1 MMEPMPQIPMLSYD
15 VVVIG
20 GGPAGMAA
28 AAKAKELGLNV
39 LLLDENDY
47 LGGILPQCIH
57 PGFGIHYFKE
67 ELTGPEFASRLAKH
81 LVELGVEYKTSAR
94 VLEIKNYSDLEK
106 VVIFTSP
113 TGVYQVWAKAVIYA
127 AGARERHA
135 FEIGIVGD
143 RVSGIYTAGEAQ
155 TLMDIYGVLPGKEV
169 VIVGSGDVGLIMARR
184 FALEGAKV
192 KAVIEL
198 MPYPGGLARN
208 VMILRD
214 FNIPLYL
221 SHKVVEVR
229 GKGRVQGVKV
239 VKVDENLNEIPGSE
253 FWIEADTLVIS
264 AGLVPSVKKLRKIGV
279 EIDPATGGPVVNDRL
294 ETSVPGIFV
303 AGNALLINDLV
314 DYVAEQGELA
324 AESAREFIEK
334 GGIESRK
341 WVKVEKGQNVR
352 LIAPH
357 YLSGDRDVYLYLRV
371 SRPMEDVEI
380 RIPEVGKRLRL
391 PVVKPAE
398 MRRLKL
404 KAEEIQKAGEKL
416 TVEVVKA

>member
-1 MMEPMPQIPMLSYD
+1 MMGFPNVPTLSYD

-28 AAKAKELGLNV
+28 AIKAKELGLKV

-57 PGFGIHYFKE
+57 PGFGIHYFGE
-67 ELTGPEFASRLAKH
+67 ELTGPEFASRLAKK
-81 LVELGVEYKTSAR
+81 LVELGVEYRTSAR
-94 VLEIKNYSDLEK
+94 ILEIRNYSDLEK
-106 VVIFTSP
+106 FVLFTSP
-113 TGVYQVWAKAVIYA
+113 SGLYGVWARAVIYA

-155 TLMDIYGVLPGKEV
+155 TLMDIYGVLPGKEI

-198 MPYPGGLARN
+198 MHYPGGLARN

-214 FNIPLYL
+214 FGIPLYL
-221 SHKVVEVR
+221 GHKVVEVR
-229 GKGRVQGVKV
+229 GKGRVKKVKV
-239 VKVDENLNEIPGSE
+239 VRIDENLRETGEE

-264 AGLVPSVKKLRKIGV
+264 VGLVPAVKKLKKIGV

-294 ETSVPGIFV
+294 ETSVPGVFV
-303 AGNALLINDLV
+303 AGNSLLINDLV
-314 DYVAEQGELA
+314 DYVAEQGEMA
-324 AESAREFIEK
+324 AEGAKEFIEN
-334 GGIESRK
+334 GGIESRR
-341 WVKVEKGQNVR
+341 WTRVEKGENIR
-352 LIAPH
+352 LVVPH
-357 YLSGDRDVYLYLRV
+357 YLSGERDVYLYLRV
-371 SRPMEDVEI
+371 SKPMEDVEL
-380 RIPEVGKRLRL
+380 RIPEIGKRLKL

-398 MRRLKL
+398 MIRLKL
-404 KAEEIQKAGEKL
+404 KEEEIRGAGKL
-416 TVEVVKA
+416 TVEVVRP

>member
-1 MMEPMPQIPMLSYD
+1 MLSYD

-28 AAKAKELGLNV
+28 AVRAKELGLNV
-39 LLLDENDY
+39 LLLDENEY

-57 PGFGIHYFKE
+57 PGFGLHYYKE
-67 ELTGPEFASRLAKH
+67 ELTGPEFASRLARK
-81 LVELGVEYKTSAR
+81 LVELGVEYKTAAR
-94 VLEIKNYSDLEK
+94 VLEIRNYSDLEK

-113 TGVYQVWAKAVIYA
+113 SGVYQVWAKAIIYA

-155 TLMDIYGVLPGKEV
+155 TLMDIYGVLPGKEI

-192 KAVIEL
+192 KAVVEL

-214 FNIPLYL
+214 FDIPLYL

-229 GKGRVQGVKV
+229 GTGRVERVKV

-253 FWIEADTLVIS
+253 FWIEADTLIIS
-264 AGLVPSVKKLRKIGV
+264 AGLIPSVKKLKAIGV

-303 AGNALLINDLV
+303 AGNSLLINDLV

-324 AESAREFIEK
+324 AEGAKEFIEK

-341 WVKVEKGQNVR
+341 WIKVEKGENVR
-352 LIAPH
+352 LLVPH
-357 YLSGDRDVYLYLRV
+357 YLSGEGDVYLYLRV
-371 SRPMEDVEI
+371 ARPMEDIEL
-380 RIPEVGKRLRL
+380 RIPEIGKKMRL

-398 MRRLKL
+398 MLRIKL
-404 KAEEIQKAGEKL
+404 KAEEIRKAEKL

>member
-1 MMEPMPQIPMLSYD
+1 MFPLSYD

-28 AAKAKELGLNV
+28 AIRAKELGLNV

-57 PGFGIHYFKE
+57 PGFGLHYFRE
-67 ELTGPEFASRLAKH
+67 ELTGPEFASRLAKR
-81 LVELGVEYKTSAR
+81 LVELGVEYRTSAR
-94 VLEIKNYSDLEK
+94 VLEIKNYSDIEK

-113 TGVYQVWAKAVIYA
+113 SGVHQAWAKAVIYA

-143 RVSGIYTAGEAQ
+143 RVAGIYTAGEAQ
-155 TLMDIYGVLPGKEV
+155 TLMDIYGIMPGREV

-214 FNIPLYL
+214 FDIPLYL

-229 GKGRVQGVKV
+229 GKGRVERVKV
-239 VKVDENLNEIPGSE
+239 VRVDENLNETGEE
-253 FWIEADTLVIS
+253 FWISCDTLIIS
-264 AGLVPSVKKLRKIGV
+264 AGLVPAVKKLKAIGV
-279 EIDPATGGPVVNDRL
+279 EIDPATGGPLVNDRL

-303 AGNALLINDLV
+303 AGNSLLINDLV

-324 AESAREFIEK
+324 AEGAKEFIEK

-341 WVKVEKGQNVR
+341 WVKVEKGENVR
-352 LIAPH
+352 LVVPH
-357 YLSGDRDVYLYLRV
+357 YLSGERDVYLYLRV
-371 SRPMEDVEI
+371 SRPMEDVEL
-380 RIPEVGKRLRL
+380 RIPEIGKRIKL

-398 MRRLKL
+398 MIRVKL
-404 KAEEIQKAGEKL
+404 KAEEIKGEKL
-416 TVEVVKA
+416 TVEVVK

>member
-1 MMEPMPQIPMLSYD
+1 MMFPNIPALSYD

-28 AAKAKELGLNV
+28 AIKAKELGLNV

-57 PGFGIHYFKE
+57 PGFGLHYYRE
-67 ELTGPEFASRLAKH
+67 ELTGPEFASRLAKN
-81 LVELGVEYKTSAR
+81 LVELGVEYRTSAR
-94 VLEIKNYSDLEK
+94 VLEIRNYSDLEK
-106 VVIFTSP
+106 FVLFTSP
-113 TGVYQVWAKAVIYA
+113 AGIYGVWAKAIIYT

-143 RVSGIYTAGEAQ
+143 RVAGIYTAGEAQ
-155 TLMDIYGVLPGKEV
+155 TLMDIYGIMPGREV

-192 KAVIEL
+192 KAVVEL

-214 FNIPLYL
+214 FGIPLYL

-229 GKGRVQGVKV
+229 GRRRVEKVKV
-239 VKVDENLNEIPGSE
+239 VKVDENLNETGEE
-253 FWIEADTLVIS
+253 FWIEADTLVVS
-264 AGLVPSVKKLRKIGV
+264 AGLVPAVKKLKKVGV

-303 AGNALLINDLV
+303 AGNSLLINDLV

-324 AESAREFIEK
+324 SEGAKEFIEN

-341 WVKVEKGQNVR
+341 WIKVNRGENVR
-352 LIAPH
+352 LIVPH
-357 YLSGDRDVYLYLRV
+357 YLSGERDVYLYLRV
-371 SRPMEDVEI
+371 AKPMENVEL
-380 RIPEVGKRLRL
+380 RIPEIDKRIKL
-391 PVVKPAE
+391 PVAKPAE
-398 MRRLKL
+398 MLRIKL
-404 KAEEIQKAGEKL
+404 KAEEIRKAERL

>member
-1 MMEPMPQIPMLSYD
+1 MEPMPQIPMLSYD

-28 AAKAKELGLNV
+28 AAKTKELGLNV

-57 PGFGIHYFKE
+57 PGFGLHYFKE
-67 ELTGPEFASRLAKH
+67 ELTGPEFAARLAKR
-81 LVELGVEYKTSAR
+81 LVELGVEYRTSAR

-113 TGVYQVWAKAVIYA
+113 SGVYQVWAKAIIYA

-143 RVSGIYTAGEAQ
+143 RVAGIYTAGEAQ

-221 SHKVVEVR
+221 GHKVVEVR
-229 GKGRVQGVKV
+229 GKGRVQRVKV
-239 VKVDENLNEIPGSE
+239 VKVDENLSEVPGSE

-279 EIDPATGGPVVNDRL
+279 EIDSSTGGPIVNDRI

-314 DYVAEQGELA
+314 DYVADQGELA
-324 AESAREFIEK
+324 AESAEEFIK
-334 GGIESRK
+334 NGGIESRK

-371 SRPMEDVEI
+371 ARPMENVEL
-380 RIPEVGKRLRL
+380 RIPEIEKKLRL
-391 PVVKPAE
+391 SVVNPAE
-398 MRRLKL
+398 MVRLKL

-416 TVEVVKA
+416 TVEVVRV

>member
-1 MMEPMPQIPMLSYD
+1 MMEPMPQIPMLNYD

-28 AAKAKELGLNV
+28 SIKAKELGLNV

-57 PGFGIHYFKE
+57 PGFGIHYFRE
-67 ELTGPEFASRLAKH
+67 ELTGPEFAARLAKR
-81 LVELGVEYKTSAR
+81 LVELGVEYRTGAR
-94 VLEIKNYSDLEK
+94 VLEIRNYSDLEK
-106 VVIFTSP
+106 VVVFTSP
-113 TGVYQVWAKAVIYA
+113 SGTFQVWTKAVIYA

-155 TLMDIYGVLPGKEV
+155 TLMDIYGILPGKEI

-192 KAVIEL
+192 KAVVEL

-214 FNIPLYL
+214 FDIPLYL
-221 SHKVVEVR
+221 GHKVVEVR
-229 GKGRVQGVKV
+229 GKGRVERVKV

-253 FWIEADTLVIS
+253 FWIEADTLIIS
-264 AGLVPSVKKLRKIGV
+264 AGLVPSVKKLKKIGV

-303 AGNALLINDLV
+303 AGNSLLINDLV

-324 AESAREFIEK
+324 AEGAREFIEN

-341 WVKVEKGQNVR
+341 WVKVRKGENVR
-352 LIAPH
+352 LIVPH

-371 SRPMEDVEI
+371 SKPMEDVEL
-380 RIPEVGKRLRL
+380 RIPEIGKRMKL

-398 MRRLKL
+398 MLRIKL
-404 KAEEIQKAGEKL
+404 KAEEIREVEKL

>member
-1 MMEPMPQIPMLSYD
+1 MMEPMSQIPMLNYD

-20 GGPAGMAA
+20 GGPGGMAA
-28 AAKAKELGLNV
+28 AAKAKELGLSV
-39 LLLDENDY
+39 LMLDENDY

-57 PGFGIHYFKE
+57 PGFGIHYLGE
-67 ELTGPEFASRLAKH
+67 ELTGPEFAARLAKR
-81 LVELGVEYKTSAR
+81 LVELGVEYRTAAR
-94 VLEIKNYSDLEK
+94 VLEVRNYSDLEK
-106 VVIFTSP
+106 LVLFISP
-113 TGVYQVWAKAVIYA
+113 GGAFQAWTKAVVYA

-155 TLMDIYGVLPGKEV
+155 TLMDIYGILPGEEI

-192 KAVIEL
+192 KAVVEL

-214 FNIPLYL
+214 FDIPLYL

-229 GKGRVQGVKV
+229 GKGRVQRVKV
-239 VKVDENLNEIPGSE
+239 VKVDENLNEVPGSE
-253 FWIEADTLVIS
+253 FWIKADTLVIS
-264 AGLVPSVKKLRKIGV
+264 AGLVPAVKPLKKIGV

-303 AGNALLINDLV
+303 AGNSLVINDLV

-324 AESAREFIEK
+324 AKSAKEFIDG

-341 WVKVEKGQNVR
+341 WVKIEKGESIRV
-352 LIAPH
+352 LVPH

-371 SRPMEDVEI
+371 ARPMEDVEV
-380 RIPEVGKRLRL
+380 RIPEVGKRIHL

-398 MRRLKL
+398 MVRMKL
-404 KAEEIQKAGEKL
+404 RAEEIRKARKGL

>member
-1 MMEPMPQIPMLSYD
+1 MMEPFPQIPMLSYD

-28 AAKAKELGLNV
+28 AVRAKELGLNV

-57 PGFGIHYFKE
+57 PGFGLHYYKE
-67 ELTGPEFASRLAKH
+67 ELTGPEFASRLAKR
-81 LVELGVEYKTSAR
+81 LVELGVEYRTAAR

-113 TGVYQVWAKAVIYA
+113 SGVYQVWAKAIIYA

-155 TLMDIYGVLPGKEV
+155 TLMDIYGILPGKEI

-214 FNIPLYL
+214 FDIPLYL

-229 GKGRVQGVKV
+229 GKGRVERVKV

-253 FWIEADTLVIS
+253 FWIEADTLIIS
-264 AGLVPSVKKLRKIGV
+264 AGLVPSVKKLKKIGV

-303 AGNALLINDLV
+303 AGNSLLINDLV

-324 AESAREFIEK
+324 AEGAKEFIEK
-334 GGIESRK
+334 GGIESKK
-341 WVKVEKGQNVR
+341 WIKVEKGENVR
-352 LIAPH
+352 LLAPH
-357 YLSGDRDVYLYLRV
+357 YLSGEGDVYLYLRV
-371 SRPMEDVEI
+371 ARPMEDIEL
-380 RIPEVGKRLRL
+380 RIPEIGKKMRL

-398 MRRLKL
+398 MLRIKL
-404 KAEEIQKAGEKL
+404 KAEEIKNTEKL

>member
-1 MMEPMPQIPMLSYD
+1 MEGYD
-15 VVVIG
+15 VIVIG
-20 GGPAGMAA
+20 GGPAGLAA
-28 AAKAKELGLNV
+28 AVKAKEFGLET
-39 LLLDENDY
+39 LLLDENEF

-67 ELTGPEFASRLAKH
+67 ELTGPEFAHRFIEKIKD
-81 LVELGVEYKTSAR
+81 VGVRYQTSTY
-94 VLEIKNYSDLEK
+94 VLNIENYSDLEK
-106 VVIFTSP
+106 KIVFSSP
-113 TGVYQVWAKAVIYA
+113 KGIKEVWTKTVIYA

-143 RVSGIYTAGEAQ
+143 RVAGIYTAGEAQ
-155 TLMDIYGVLPGKEV
+155 TLMDIYGIMPGKEI

-229 GKGRVQGVKV
+229 GKARVERIKV
-239 VKVDENLNEIPGSE
+239 IKVDENLKEIPKSE
-253 FWIEADTLVIS
+253 FWIDADTLLIS
-264 AGLVPSVKKLRKIGV
+264 AGLVPNVKLLQRIGA
-279 EIDPATGGPVVNDRL
+279 EIDPSTGGPIVNELL
-294 ETSVPGIFV
+294 ETTIPGIFV

-324 AESAREFIEK
+324 AFGAKEFIENE
-334 GGIESRK
+334 GIPSKRWIKLEN
-341 WVKVEKGQNVR
+341 GQNIR
-352 LIAPH
+352 LLAPH
-357 YLSGDRDVYLYLRV
+357 YLSGERDVYVYARV
-371 SRPMEDVEI
+371 STPMENVKIVFPEI
-380 RIPEVGKRLRL
+380 KKELRFPIL
-391 PVVKPAE
+391 RPAE
-398 MRRLKL
+398 MLRIRLR
-404 KAEEIQKAGEKL
+404 AEEIRRAEKKI
-416 TVEVVKA
+416 TMEAIPQ

>member
-1 MMEPMPQIPMLSYD
+1 MMEPMPQIPVLNYD

-28 AAKAKELGLNV
+28 AARAKELGLSV

-57 PGFGIHYFKE
+57 PGFGIHYFRE
-67 ELTGPEFASRLAKH
+67 ELTGPEFAARLAER
-81 LVELGVEYKTSAR
+81 LVELGVEYRTAAR
-94 VLEIKNYSDLEK
+94 VLEIRNYSDLEK
-106 VVIFTSP
+106 VVVFTSP
-113 TGVYQVWAKAVIYA
+113 SGAFQVWTKAIIYA

-155 TLMDIYGVLPGKEV
+155 TLMDIYGILPGKEI

-192 KAVIEL
+192 KAVVEL

-221 SHKVVEVR
+221 GHKVVEVR
-229 GKGRVQGVKV
+229 GRGRVERVKV
-239 VKVDENLNEIPGSE
+239 VKVDENLREIPGSE

-264 AGLVPSVKKLRKIGV
+264 AGLIPAAKPLKRIGV
-279 EIDPATGGPVVNDRL
+279 EIDHSTGGPVVNDRL
-294 ETSVPGIFV
+294 ETSVPGIFA

-324 AESAREFIEK
+324 AEGAREFIDN

-341 WVKVEKGQNVR
+341 WIKVEKGENVR
-352 LIAPH
+352 LVVPH
-357 YLSGDRDVYLYLRV
+357 YLSDGRDVYLYLRV
-371 SRPMEDVEI
+371 ARPMEDVEL
-380 RIPEVGKRLRL
+380 RVPEIGKKIKL

-398 MRRLKL
+398 MLRIKL
-404 KAEEIQKAGEKL
+404 KAEEIKRAGEKL
-416 TVEVVKA
+416 TVEVVGA

>member
-1 MMEPMPQIPMLSYD
+1 MLSYD
-15 VVVIG
+15 VLVIG

-28 AAKAKELGLNV
+28 AVRARELGLKV

-57 PGFGIHYFKE
+57 PGFGLHYFRE
-67 ELTGPEFASRLAKH
+67 ELTGPEFAARLAKK
-81 LVELGVEYKTSAR
+81 LIELGVEYRTSAR

-113 TGVYQVWAKAVIYA
+113 SGVYQVWTKAVIYA

-155 TLMDIYGVLPGKEV
+155 TLMDIYGILPGKEI

-192 KAVIEL
+192 KAVVEL

-208 VMILRD
+208 VMILKD

-221 SHKVVEVR
+221 GHKVVEVR
-229 GKGRVQGVKV
+229 GKGRVQRVKV
-239 VKVDENLNEIPGSE
+239 VKVDENLNEVPGSE

-264 AGLVPSVKKLRKIGV
+264 AGLVPAVKNLKKIGV

-303 AGNALLINDLV
+303 AGNSLVINDLV

-324 AESAREFIEK
+324 AEGAKEFIDN

-341 WVKVEKGQNVR
+341 WVKVEKGSNVR
-352 LIAPH
+352 LVVPH
-357 YLSGDRDVYLYLRV
+357 YLSGERDVYLYLRV
-371 SRPMEDVEI
+371 AKPMEDVELG
-380 RIPEVGKRLRL
+380 IPEIGKRLKL

-398 MRRLKL
+398 MIRVKL
-404 KAEEIQKAGEKL
+404 KAEEIQNADGKL

>member
-1 MMEPMPQIPMLSYD
+1 MNLQYD

-20 GGPAGMAA
+20 GGPAGLAA
-28 AAKAKELGLNV
+28 AVKAKEYGLNV

-57 PGFGIHYFKE
+57 PGFGIHYFRE
-67 ELTGPEFASRLAKH
+67 ELTGPEFSHRFVQRVKDLKIDYF
-81 LVELGVEYKTSAR
+81 VKAR

-106 VVIFTSP
+106 IVVFTSP
-113 TGVYQVWAKAVIYA
+113 KGAFEVWTKAIIYA
-127 AGARERHA
+127 TGARERHA

-143 RVSGIYTAGEAQ
+143 RVAGIYTAGEAQ
-155 TLMDIYGVLPGKEV
+155 TLMDIYGVMPGKEV

-229 GKGRVQGVKV
+229 GKKRVEKVKV
-239 VKVDENLNEIPGSE
+239 VKVDENLREIPGTE
-253 FWIEADTLVIS
+253 FWIECDTMVIS
-264 AGLVPSVKKLRKIGV
+264 AGLIPQVKLLTDIGV
-279 EIDPATGGPVVNDRL
+279 EIDPATGGPVVNDLL
-294 ETSVPGIFV
+294 ETTVPGIFV
-303 AGNALLINDLV
+303 AGNSLLINDLV

-324 AESAREFIEK
+324 AYGAKLFIENK
-334 GGIESRK
+334 GVPAEK
-341 WVKVEKGQNVR
+341 WIKVEKGSNIR
-352 LIAPH
+352 LAVPH
-357 YLSGDRDVYLYLRV
+357 YLSGKRDVYIYARV
-371 SRPMEDVEI
+371 RKPMENVVLNFSEI
-380 RIPEVGKRLRL
+380 DKKIRL
-391 PVVKPAE
+391 PVVRPAE
-398 MRRLKL
+398 MLRIRLRK
-404 KAEEIQKAGEKL
+404 EEIAKAKDKI
-416 TVEVVKA
+416 TMEVVQQ

>member
-1 MMEPMPQIPMLSYD
+1 MFPRIPMLSYD
-15 VVVIG
+15 VVVVG

-28 AAKAKELGLNV
+28 AIRAKELGLNV

-57 PGFGIHYFKE
+57 PGFGLHYYKE
-67 ELTGPEFASRLAKH
+67 ELTGPEFASRLAKR
-81 LVELGVEYKTSAR
+81 LVELGVEYRTAAR
-94 VLEIKNYSDLEK
+94 VLEIRNYSDLEK

-113 TGVYQVWAKAVIYA
+113 SGAYQAWAKAVIYA

-155 TLMDIYGVLPGKEV
+155 TLMDIYGIMPGKEI

-192 KAVIEL
+192 KAVVEL

-214 FNIPLYL
+214 FDIPLYL
-221 SHKVVEVR
+221 GHKVVEVR
-229 GKGRVQGVKV
+229 GKGRVERVKV
-239 VKVDENLNEIPGSE
+239 VRVDENLNEIPGSE
-253 FWIEADTLVIS
+253 FWIEADTLIIS
-264 AGLVPSVKKLRKIGV
+264 AGLVPSVKKLKALGV
-279 EIDPATGGPVVNDRL
+279 EIDSATGGPVVNDRL

-303 AGNALLINDLV
+303 AGNSLLINDLV

-324 AESAREFIEK
+324 VEGAKEFIEN

-341 WVKVEKGQNVR
+341 WVKVEKGENVR
-352 LIAPH
+352 LIVPH

-371 SRPMEDVEI
+371 ARPMEDVEL
-380 RIPEVGKRLRL
+380 RIPEIGKRMKL

-398 MRRLKL
+398 MLRIKL
-404 KAEEIQKAGEKL
+404 KAGEIRKAEKL

>member
-1 MMEPMPQIPMLSYD
+1 MEPFPEIPMLGYD

-28 AAKAKELGLNV
+28 AARAKELGLSV

-57 PGFGIHYFKE
+57 SGFGIHYFKE
-67 ELTGPEFASRLAKH
+67 ELTGPEFAARLAKR
-81 LVELGVEYKTSAR
+81 LVELGVEYRTAAR
-94 VLEIKNYSDLEK
+94 VLEIRNYSDLEK

-113 TGVYQVWAKAVIYA
+113 SGVYQVWAKAVIYA

-208 VMILRD
+208 VMILKD

-229 GKGRVQGVKV
+229 GKGRVQRVKV
-239 VKVDENLNEIPGSE
+239 VKVDENINEVPGSE
-253 FWIEADTLVIS
+253 LWIEADTLVIS
-264 AGLVPSVKKLRKIGV
+264 AGLVPAVKKLKKIGV

-294 ETSVPGIFV
+294 ETTVPGIFV
-303 AGNALLINDLV
+303 AGNSLVINDLV

-324 AESAREFIEK
+324 AEGTKEFIDN

-341 WVKVEKGQNVR
+341 WIKVEKGSNVR
-352 LIAPH
+352 LVVPH
-357 YLSGDRDVYLYLRV
+357 YLSGERDVYLYLRV
-371 SRPMEDVEI
+371 ARPMEDVEL
-380 RIPEVGKRLRL
+380 RIPEIGKRLKL

-398 MRRLKL
+398 MIRLKL
-404 KAEEIQKAGEKL
+404 KAEEIQKANKKL

>member
-1 MMEPMPQIPMLSYD
+1 MNSTMLQYD

-20 GGPAGMAA
+20 GGPAGLAA
-28 AAKAKELGLNV
+28 AVKAKEYGLNV

-57 PGFGIHYFKE
+57 PGFGIHYFRE
-67 ELTGPEFASRLAKH
+67 ELTGPEFSHRFVQRVKDLKIDYF
-81 LVELGVEYKTSAR
+81 VKAR

-106 VVIFTSP
+106 VVVFTSP
-113 TGVYQVWAKAVIYA
+113 KGVFEVWTKAIIYA
-127 AGARERHA
+127 TGARERHA

-143 RVSGIYTAGEAQ
+143 RVAGIYTAGEAQ
-155 TLMDIYGVLPGKEV
+155 TLMDIYGVMPGKEV

-229 GKGRVQGVKV
+229 GKKRVEKVKIM
-239 VKVDENLNEIPGSE
+239 KVDENLREIPGTE
-253 FWIEADTLVIS
+253 FWIDCDTVVIS
-264 AGLVPSVKKLRKIGV
+264 AGLIPQVKLLTEIGV
-279 EIDPATGGPVVNDRL
+279 EIDPTTGGPVVNDLL
-294 ETSVPGIFV
+294 ETTVPGIFV
-303 AGNALLINDLV
+303 AGNSLLINDLV

-324 AESAREFIEK
+324 AYGAKLFIENR
-334 GGIESRK
+334 GIPAEK
-341 WVKVEKGQNVR
+341 WIKLEKGNNVR
-352 LIAPH
+352 LAVPH
-357 YLSGDRDVYLYLRV
+357 YLSGKRDVYIYARV
-371 SRPMEDVEI
+371 RKPMENVVLNFPEI
-380 RIPEVGKRLRL
+380 DKKIRL
-391 PVVKPAE
+391 PVVRPAE
-398 MRRLKL
+398 MLRIRLRK
-404 KAEEIQKAGEKL
+404 EEIAKAKDKI
-416 TVEVVKA
+416 TMEVVQQ

>member
-1 MMEPMPQIPMLSYD
+1 MFPRIPMLSYD

-28 AAKAKELGLNV
+28 AIRAKELGLNV

-57 PGFGIHYFKE
+57 PGFGLHYYKE
-67 ELTGPEFASRLAKH
+67 ELTGPEFAARLAKR
-81 LVELGVEYKTSAR
+81 LVELGVEYRTAAR

-113 TGVYQVWAKAVIYA
+113 SGAYQVWAKAVIYA

-155 TLMDIYGVLPGKEV
+155 TLMDLYGIMPGKEI

-192 KAVIEL
+192 KAVVEL

-214 FNIPLYL
+214 FDIPLYL

-229 GKGRVQGVKV
+229 GKGRVERVKV

-253 FWIEADTLVIS
+253 FWIEADTLIIS
-264 AGLVPSVKKLRKIGV
+264 AGLVPSVKKLKKIGV

-303 AGNALLINDLV
+303 AGNSLLINDLV

-324 AESAREFIEK
+324 AEGAKEFIEN

-341 WVKVEKGQNVR
+341 WVKVEKGENVR

-371 SRPMEDVEI
+371 ARPMEDVEL
-380 RIPEVGKRLRL
+380 RIPEIGKRMKL

-398 MRRLKL
+398 MLRIKL
-404 KAEEIQKAGEKL
+404 KAEELRKAEKL

>member
-1 MMEPMPQIPMLSYD
+1 MFPRIPMLSYD

-28 AAKAKELGLNV
+28 AVRAKELGLNV

-57 PGFGIHYFKE
+57 PGFGIHYYKE
-67 ELTGPEFASRLAKH
+67 ELTGPEFASRLAKR
-81 LVELGVEYKTSAR
+81 LVELGVEYKTAAR
-94 VLEIKNYSDLEK
+94 VLEIRNYSDLEK

-113 TGVYQVWAKAVIYA
+113 SGAYQAWAKAVIYA

-155 TLMDIYGVLPGKEV
+155 ALMDIYGIMPGKEV

-184 FALEGAKV
+184 FALEGARV
-192 KAVIEL
+192 KAVVEL

-214 FNIPLYL
+214 FDIPLYL

-229 GKGRVQGVKV
+229 GKGRVERVKV
-239 VKVDENLNEIPGSE
+239 VKVDENFNEVPGSE
-253 FWIEADTLVIS
+253 FWIEADTLIIS
-264 AGLVPSVKKLRKIGV
+264 AGLVPSVKKLKAIGV

-303 AGNALLINDLV
+303 AGNSLLINDLV

-324 AESAREFIEK
+324 AEGAKEFIEN

-341 WVKVEKGQNVR
+341 WVKVEKGENVR
-352 LIAPH
+352 LLVPH

-371 SRPMEDVEI
+371 SKPMEDVEL
-380 RIPEVGKRLRL
+380 RIPEIEKRIKL

-398 MRRLKL
+398 MLRIKL
-404 KAEEIQKAGEKL
+404 RAEEIRSVEKL
-416 TVEVVKA
+416 TVEVVRA

>member
-1 MMEPMPQIPMLSYD
+1 MFPRIPMLSYD

-28 AAKAKELGLNV
+28 AVRAKELGLNV

-57 PGFGIHYFKE
+57 PGFGIHYYKE
-67 ELTGPEFASRLAKH
+67 ELTGPEFASRLAKR
-81 LVELGVEYKTSAR
+81 LVELGVEYKTAAR
-94 VLEIKNYSDLEK
+94 VLEIRNYSDLEK

-113 TGVYQVWAKAVIYA
+113 SGAYQAWAKAVIYA

-155 TLMDIYGVLPGKEV
+155 TLMDIYGIMPGKEV

-184 FALEGAKV
+184 FALEGARV
-192 KAVIEL
+192 KAVVEL

-214 FNIPLYL
+214 FDIPLYL

-229 GKGRVQGVKV
+229 GKGRVERVKV
-239 VKVDENLNEIPGSE
+239 VKVDENFNEVPGSE
-253 FWIEADTLVIS
+253 FWIEADTLIIS
-264 AGLVPSVKKLRKIGV
+264 AGLVPSVKKLKAIGV

-303 AGNALLINDLV
+303 AGNSLLINDLV

-324 AESAREFIEK
+324 AEGAKEFIEN

-341 WVKVEKGQNVR
+341 WVKVEKGENVR
-352 LIAPH
+352 LLVPH

-371 SRPMEDVEI
+371 SKPMEDVEL
-380 RIPEVGKRLRL
+380 RIPEIEKRIKL

-398 MRRLKL
+398 MLRIKL
-404 KAEEIQKAGEKL
+404 RAEEIRSVEKL
-416 TVEVVKA
+416 TVEVVRA

>member
-1 MMEPMPQIPMLSYD
+1 MNTLQYD

-20 GGPAGMAA
+20 GGPAGLAA
-28 AAKAKELGLNV
+28 AVKAKEHGLNV

-57 PGFGIHYFKE
+57 PGFGIHYFRE
-67 ELTGPEFASRLAKH
+67 ELTGPEFSHRFVQRVKDFKIDYF
-81 LVELGVEYKTSAR
+81 VKAR

-106 VVIFTSP
+106 VVMFTSP
-113 TGVYQVWAKAVIYA
+113 EGAFEVWAKAIIYA

-143 RVSGIYTAGEAQ
+143 RVAGIYTAGEAQ
-155 TLMDIYGVLPGKEV
+155 TLMDIYGVMPGKEV

-208 VMILRD
+208 VVILRD

-229 GKGRVQGVKV
+229 GKKRVKKVKV
-239 VKVDENLNEIPGSE
+239 VKVDENLREIPETE
-253 FWIEADTLVIS
+253 FWIECDTVVIS
-264 AGLVPSVKKLRKIGV
+264 AGLIPQVKLLTDIGV
-279 EIDPATGGPVVNDRL
+279 EIDPATGGPVVNDLL
-294 ETSVPGIFV
+294 ETTIPGIFV
-303 AGNALLINDLV
+303 AGNSLLINDLV

-324 AESAREFIEK
+324 AYGAKLFIEN
-334 GGIESRK
+334 GGIPAEK
-341 WVKVEKGQNVR
+341 WIKLEKGKNIR
-352 LIAPH
+352 LAVPH
-357 YLSGDRDVYLYLRV
+357 YLSGKRDVYIYARV
-371 SRPMEDVEI
+371 KKPMENVVLNFPEI
-380 RIPEVGKRLRL
+380 DRKIRL
-391 PVVKPAE
+391 PVVRPAE
-398 MRRLKL
+398 MLRIRLRK
-404 KAEEIQKAGEKL
+404 EEIAKAKDKI
-416 TVEVVKA
+416 TVEVIQQ

>member
-1 MMEPMPQIPMLSYD
+1 MFPGIPMLNYD

-28 AAKAKELGLNV
+28 AVRAKELGLNV

-57 PGFGIHYFKE
+57 PGFGLHYFRE
-67 ELTGPEFASRLAKH
+67 ELTGPEFAARLAKR
-81 LVELGVEYKTSAR
+81 LVELGVEYRTAAR
-94 VLEIKNYSDLEK
+94 VMEIRNYSDLEK

-113 TGVYQVWAKAVIYA
+113 SGAYQAWAKAIIYA

-143 RVSGIYTAGEAQ
+143 RVAGVYTAGEAQ
-155 TLMDIYGVLPGKEV
+155 TLMDIYGVMPGREV

-192 KAVIEL
+192 KAVVEL

-214 FNIPLYL
+214 FDIPLYL

-229 GKGRVQGVKV
+229 GRGRVEKVKV

-253 FWIEADTLVIS
+253 FWIEADTLIIS
-264 AGLVPSVKKLRKIGV
+264 AGLVPSVKKLTAIGV
-279 EIDPATGGPVVNDRL
+279 EIDPSTGGPVVNDRL
-294 ETSVPGIFV
+294 ETSVPGVFV

-324 AESAREFIEK
+324 AEGAKEFIEN
-334 GGIESRK
+334 GGIGSRK
-341 WVKVEKGQNVR
+341 WIRVEKGENVR
-352 LIAPH
+352 LLAPH
-357 YLSGDRDVYLYLRV
+357 RLSGERDVYLYLRV
-371 SRPMEDVEI
+371 ARPMEDVEL
-380 RIPEVGKRLRL
+380 RIPEVGKR
-391 PVVKPAE
+391 VKLSLATPAE
-398 MRRLKL
+398 MLRVKL
-404 KAEEIQKAGEKL
+404 KAEEIRNSEKL
-416 TVEVVKA
+416 TVEVVRE

>member
-1 MMEPMPQIPMLSYD
+1 MLSYD

-28 AAKAKELGLNV
+28 AARARELGLKV
-39 LLLDENDY
+39 LLLEENDY

-57 PGFGIHYFKE
+57 PGFGIHYFRE
-67 ELTGPEFASRLAKH
+67 ELTGPEFASRLAKR
-81 LVELGVEYKTSAR
+81 LVELGVEYKTAAR
-94 VLEIKNYSDLEK
+94 VIEIENYSDLEK
-106 VVIFTSP
+106 VVVFASP
-113 TGVYQVWAKAVIYA
+113 GGVCQVWTKAIIYA

-135 FEIGIVGD
+135 FEIGIAGD

-155 TLMDIYGVLPGKEV
+155 TLMDIYGVLPGKEI

-192 KAVIEL
+192 KAVVEL

-229 GKGRVQGVKV
+229 GKGRVQRVKV
-239 VKVDENLNEIPGSE
+239 VKVDENFQEVPGSE
-253 FWIEADTLVIS
+253 FWIEADTLIIS
-264 AGLVPSVKKLRKIGV
+264 AGLIPSVKPLRKIGV

-294 ETSVPGIFV
+294 ETSVPGIFA
-303 AGNALLINDLV
+303 AGNSLVINDLV

-324 AESAREFIEK
+324 AEGAREFIEN
-334 GGIESRK
+334 GGIGSRK
-341 WVKVEKGQNVR
+341 WVKVEKGPNVR
-352 LIAPH
+352 LVVPH
-357 YLSGDRDVYLYLRV
+357 YLSGERDVYLYLRV
-371 SRPMEDVEI
+371 AKPMEDVEL
-380 RIPEVGKRLRL
+380 RIPEIGKRLRL

-398 MRRLKL
+398 MIRFRL
-404 KAEEIQKAGEKL
+404 KAGEIQRAEGKL

>member
-1 MMEPMPQIPMLSYD
+1 MLNYD

-28 AAKAKELGLNV
+28 AVRAKELGLKV
-39 LLLDENDY
+39 LLLDDNDY

-57 PGFGIHYFKE
+57 PGFGLHYFKE
-67 ELTGPEFASRLAKH
+67 ELTGPEFAARFAKR
-81 LVELGVEYKTSAR
+81 LVELGVDYRTAAR

-106 VVIFTSP
+106 VVVFSSP
-113 TGVYQVWAKAVIYA
+113 SGAYQVWTKTIIYA

-143 RVSGIYTAGEAQ
+143 RGAGIYTAGEAQ
-155 TLMDIYGVLPGKEV
+155 TLMDIYGVMPGKEI

-208 VMILRD
+208 IMILRD
-214 FNIPLYL
+214 FDIPLYL

-229 GKGRVQGVKV
+229 GKERVERVKI
-239 VKVDENLNEIPGSE
+239 VKVDENLREIPGTE
-253 FWIEADTLVIS
+253 FWIEADTLIIS
-264 AGLVPSVKKLRKIGV
+264 AGLVPSVKLLTAIGV
-279 EIDPATGGPVVNDRL
+279 EIDPTTGGPIVNDL
-294 ETSVPGIFV
+294 FETSVPGIFA
-303 AGNALLINDLV
+303 AGNSVIINDLV

-324 AESAREFIEK
+324 AEGAKLFIDNEGIPTRRWIKLEK
-334 GGIESRK
+334 GE
-341 WVKVEKGQNVR
+341 NVR
-352 LIAPH
+352 LLVPH
-357 YLSGDRDVYLYLRV
+357 YLSGERDVWIYARV
-371 SRPMEDVEI
+371 SKPMENVEV
-380 RIPEVGKRLRL
+380 RFPEIGKKLHL

-398 MRRLKL
+398 MLRMKL
-404 KAEEIQKAGEKL
+404 RKEEIAKARDGI
-416 TVEVVKA
+416 TMEVVPL

>member
-1 MMEPMPQIPMLSYD
+1 MVPSEIPMLSYD

-28 AAKAKELGLNV
+28 AARARELGLSV
-39 LLLDENDY
+39 LLLEENDY

-57 PGFGIHYFKE
+57 PGFGIHYFRE
-67 ELTGPEFASRLAKH
+67 ELTGPEFASRLAKR
-81 LVELGVEYKTSAR
+81 LVELGVEYKTAAR
-94 VLEIKNYSDLEK
+94 VIEIENYSDLEK
-106 VVIFTSP
+106 VVVFASP
-113 TGVYQVWAKAVIYA
+113 GGVYQVWTKAIIYA

-135 FEIGIVGD
+135 FEIGIAGD

-155 TLMDIYGVLPGKEV
+155 TLMDIYGVLPGKEI

-192 KAVIEL
+192 KAVVEL

-229 GKGRVQGVKV
+229 GKGRVQRVKV
-239 VKVDENLNEIPGSE
+239 VKVDENFQEVPGSE
-253 FWIEADTLVIS
+253 FWIEADTLIIS
-264 AGLVPSVKKLRKIGV
+264 AGLIPSVKPLRKIGV

-303 AGNALLINDLV
+303 AGNSLVINDLV

-324 AESAREFIEK
+324 AEGAKEFIEN
-334 GGIESRK
+334 GGIGSRK
-341 WVKVEKGQNVR
+341 WVKVEKGSNVR
-352 LIAPH
+352 LVLPH
-357 YLSGDRDVYLYLRV
+357 YLSGERDVYLYLRV
-371 SRPMEDVEI
+371 AKPMEDVEL
-380 RIPEVGKRLRL
+380 RIPEIGKRLRL

-398 MRRLKL
+398 MIRLKL
-404 KAEEIQKAGEKL
+404 KAGETQRAEGKL

>member
-1 MMEPMPQIPMLSYD
+1 MNDLPMLNYD

-28 AAKAKELGLNV
+28 AVRAKELGLKV
-39 LLLDENDY
+39 LLLDDNDY

-57 PGFGIHYFKE
+57 PGFGLHYFKE
-67 ELTGPEFASRLAKH
+67 ELTGPEFAARFAKR
-81 LVELGVEYKTSAR
+81 LVELGVDYRTAAR

-106 VVIFTSP
+106 VVVFSSP
-113 TGVYQVWAKAVIYA
+113 SGAYQVWTKTIIYA

-143 RVSGIYTAGEAQ
+143 RGAGIYTAGEAQ
-155 TLMDIYGVLPGKEV
+155 TLMDIYGVMLGKEI

-208 VMILRD
+208 IMILRD
-214 FNIPLYL
+214 FDIPLYL

-229 GKGRVQGVKV
+229 GKERVERVKI
-239 VKVDENLNEIPGSE
+239 VKVDENLREIPGTE
-253 FWIEADTLVIS
+253 FWIEADTLIIS
-264 AGLVPSVKKLRKIGV
+264 AGLVPSVKLLTAIGV
-279 EIDPATGGPVVNDRL
+279 EIDPTTGGPVVNDL
-294 ETSVPGIFV
+294 FETSVPGIFA
-303 AGNALLINDLV
+303 AGNSVIINDLV

-324 AESAREFIEK
+324 AEGAKLFIDNEGIPTRRWIKLEK
-334 GGIESRK
+334 GE
-341 WVKVEKGQNVR
+341 NVR
-352 LIAPH
+352 LLVPH
-357 YLSGDRDVYLYLRV
+357 YLSGERDVWIYARV
-371 SRPMEDVEI
+371 SKPMENVEV
-380 RIPEVGKRLRL
+380 RFPEIGKKLRL

-398 MRRLKL
+398 MLRMKL
-404 KAEEIQKAGEKL
+404 RKEEIAKARDGI
-416 TVEVVKA
+416 TMEVVPL

>member
-1 MMEPMPQIPMLSYD
+1 MFPRIPMLSYD

-28 AAKAKELGLNV
+28 AIRAKELGLKV

-57 PGFGIHYFKE
+57 PGFGLHYYKE
-67 ELTGPEFASRLAKH
+67 ELTGPEFASRLAKR
-81 LVELGVEYKTSAR
+81 LVELGVEYKTATR

-113 TGVYQVWAKAVIYA
+113 SGAYQAWAKAVIYA

-155 TLMDIYGVLPGKEV
+155 TLMDIYGIMPGKEI

-192 KAVIEL
+192 KAVVEL

-229 GKGRVQGVKV
+229 GKGRVERVKV
-239 VKVDENLNEIPGSE
+239 VRVDENLNEIPGSE
-253 FWIEADTLVIS
+253 FWIEADTLIIS
-264 AGLVPSVKKLRKIGV
+264 AGLVPSVKKLKAIGV

-303 AGNALLINDLV
+303 AGNSLLINDLV

-324 AESAREFIEK
+324 AEGAKEFIEN

-341 WVKVEKGQNVR
+341 WVKVEKGENVR
-352 LIAPH
+352 LLVPH

-371 SRPMEDVEI
+371 SKPMEDVEL
-380 RIPEVGKRLRL
+380 RIPEIGKRMKL

-398 MRRLKL
+398 MLRIKL
-404 KAEEIQKAGEKL
+404 RAEEIRKAKKL

>member
-1 MMEPMPQIPMLSYD
+1 MFPGIPMLNYD

-28 AAKAKELGLNV
+28 AARAKELGLNV

-57 PGFGIHYFKE
+57 PGFGLHYFRE
-67 ELTGPEFASRLAKH
+67 ELTGPEFAARLAKR
-81 LVELGVEYKTSAR
+81 LVELGVEYRTAAR
-94 VLEIKNYSDLEK
+94 VMEIRNYSDLEK

-113 TGVYQVWAKAVIYA
+113 SGAYQAWAKAVIYA

-143 RVSGIYTAGEAQ
+143 RVAGVYTAGEAQ
-155 TLMDIYGVLPGKEV
+155 TLMDIYGVLPGKEI

-214 FNIPLYL
+214 FDIPLYL

-229 GKGRVQGVKV
+229 GKGRVERVKV

-253 FWIEADTLVIS
+253 FWIEADALIIS
-264 AGLVPSVKKLRKIGV
+264 AGLVPSVKKLTAIGV
-279 EIDPATGGPVVNDRL
+279 EIDPSTGGPVVNDRL
-294 ETSVPGIFV
+294 ETSVPGVFA

-324 AESAREFIEK
+324 AEGAKEFIEN

-341 WVKVEKGQNVR
+341 WIRVEKGENVR
-352 LIAPH
+352 LLAPH
-357 YLSGDRDVYLYLRV
+357 RLSGERDVYLYLRV
-371 SRPMEDVEI
+371 ARPMEDVEL
-380 RIPEVGKRLRL
+380 RIPEVGKR
-391 PVVKPAE
+391 VKLSLATPAE
-398 MRRLKL
+398 MLRVKL
-404 KAEEIQKAGEKL
+404 KAEEIRDAEKL
-416 TVEVVKA
+416 TVEVVRE

>member
-1 MMEPMPQIPMLSYD
+1 MFPRIPMLSYD
-15 VVVIG
+15 VVVVG

-28 AAKAKELGLNV
+28 AIRAKELGLNV

-57 PGFGIHYFKE
+57 PGFGLHYYKE
-67 ELTGPEFASRLAKH
+67 ELTGPEFASRLAKR
-81 LVELGVEYKTSAR
+81 LVELGVEYRTAAR

-113 TGVYQVWAKAVIYA
+113 SGAYQVWAKAVIYA

-155 TLMDIYGVLPGKEV
+155 TLMDIYGIMPGKEI

-192 KAVIEL
+192 KAVVEL

-214 FNIPLYL
+214 FDIPLYL

-229 GKGRVQGVKV
+229 GKGRVERVKV
-239 VKVDENLNEIPGSE
+239 VRVDENLNETGEE
-253 FWIEADTLVIS
+253 FWIEADTLIIS
-264 AGLVPSVKKLRKIGV
+264 AGLVPSVKKLKAIGV

-303 AGNALLINDLV
+303 AGNSLLINDLV

-324 AESAREFIEK
+324 AEGAKEFIEN

-341 WVKVEKGQNVR
+341 WVKVEKGENVR
-352 LIAPH
+352 LLVPH

-371 SRPMEDVEI
+371 AKPMEDVEL
-380 RIPEVGKRLRL
+380 RIPEIGRRMKL

-398 MRRLKL
+398 MLRIKL
-404 KAEEIQKAGEKL
+404 KAGEIGKASKL